1 MSIYL
6 CDSTLVAA
14 DLQALKTAQ
23 TFEEQMANEILR
35 SKPTYEPEPK
45 VKAGTPGKK
54 KTKPIKPRWNYQSP
68 GRPMETLPERFK

>member
-1 MSIYL
+1 
-6 CDSTLVAA
+6 
-14 DLQALKTAQ
+14 
-23 TFEEQMANEILR
+23 MANEILG

-45 VKAGTPGKK
+45 VKAGMPGKK